1 MTDSS
6 GVHRQIVPLAAES
19 PSSPLLCSCRCLNIK
34 FPKSKVEPNE
44 MLYPNSYPSNAM
56 QKNESAKS
64 AKEIVMEYLQAAERR
79 DFKSA
84 RSYLKDNLSYVSPL
98 NSFDRVEPY
107 LKYFEHVD
115 LPPLDI
121 KKEFADSN
129 DVCILHELTLK
140 PHPMIQKIV
149 PPTGTS
155 FVCTWFHVD
164 DDGKISSIRVVFDP
178 RPFVQQK

>member
-1 MTDSS
+1 
-6 GVHRQIVPLAAES
+6 
-19 PSSPLLCSCRCLNIK
+19 
-34 FPKSKVEPNE
+34 
-44 MLYPNSYPSNAM
+44 M
-56 QKNESAKS
+56 QKNESSEKS
-64 AKEIVMEYLQAAERR
+64 AKDIVMEYLQAAERR
-79 DFKSA
+79 DFQSA
-84 RSYLKDNLSYVSPL
+84 RGYLSDNISYVGPL
-98 NSFDRVEPY
+98 NSFDRSEPY
-107 LKYFEHVD
+107 LKYLEHLN
-115 LPPLDI
+115 LPKLDI